1 MLAEVEATVLKLVQ
15 QEALP
20 KEFEDLRNQKHFF
33 SRSKVVSLSP
43 FVDSNAVMR
52 AKASIRRAKVSYGLK
67 QCLVL
72 PSKHREIELYLNY
85 PPKVVHHKGVHYI
98 GKENQKFQTF
108 ALGNALPAVK
118 HNCARH
124 KKFSS

>member
-33 SRSKVVSLSP
+33 SRSKVLSLLP

-52 AKASIRRAKVSYGLK
+52 AKASTRRAKVSYGLK
-67 QCLVL
+67 QRLVL

-85 PPKVVHHKGVHYI
+85 PP
-98 GKENQKFQTF
+98 
-108 ALGNALPAVK
+108 
-118 HNCARH
+118 
-124 KKFSS
+124 